1 MILYDF
7 PFFNGQCLYMLAKN
21 KLNEEEVNDT
31 FPRSLKMI
39 GENMQVKDAM
49 SRGVVTV
56 PMDATAAEVAETMA
70 NRDVSAVVAV
80 DENGETFGFV
90 SEMDIL
96 SRLGEKNW
104 EIASIEDLMASSV
117 ETVNPGMKLKDAAK
131 QMAEKHIHRLIVMSE
146 DQVGASYRPIGILS
160 PVDVIKYLVQK

>member
-1 MILYDF
+1 MISF
-7 PFFNGQCLYMLAKN
+7 QG
-21 KLNEEEVNDT
+21 V
-31 FPRSLKMI
+31 RKMI

-96 SRLGEKNW
+96 SRLGDKNW

-146 DQVGASYRPIGILS
+146 DKVGASYRPIGILS
-160 PVDVIKYLVQK
+160 PVDVIKYLFRK